1 MIFRFFS
8 FQFYYFLTLIFLLLV
23 AAAVTA
29 FLMKDK
35 FKKKLTDVIQ
45 ENIITR
51 YTYDD
56 DAKSIIDWFQEQ
68 VSNV

>member
-1 MIFRFFS
+1 MIFHLLS